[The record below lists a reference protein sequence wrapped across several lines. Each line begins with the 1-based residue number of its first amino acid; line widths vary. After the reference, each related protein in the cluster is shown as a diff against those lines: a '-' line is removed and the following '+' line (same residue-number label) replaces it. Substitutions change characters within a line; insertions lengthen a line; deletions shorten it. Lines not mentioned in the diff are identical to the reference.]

1 MKLDLKPI
9 HRNNFSSHVPSVYD
23 FLLKDA
29 DSSSNLWNSEQDSQ
43 LSVDKSD
50 LLAELSLALRLDIAT
65 QVFSYWQDIGEVIS
79 GIKVAP

>member
-1 MKLDLKPI
+1 MNLDLKPI

-29 DSSSNLWNSEQDSQ
+29 DSSSSLQNPERDSQ
-43 LSVDKSD
+43 VSVDKSD
-50 LLAELSLALRLDIAT
+50 LLAELSLPLHLDVAT

-79 GIKVAP
+79 GVKVAP